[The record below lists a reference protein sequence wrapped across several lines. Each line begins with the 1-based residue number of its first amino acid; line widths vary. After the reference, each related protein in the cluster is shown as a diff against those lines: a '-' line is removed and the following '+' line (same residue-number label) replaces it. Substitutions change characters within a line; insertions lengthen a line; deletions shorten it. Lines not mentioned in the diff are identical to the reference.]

1 MNMEQKTRAQL
12 AEFLQ
17 ERNEHPERAA
27 EIDARI
33 QEVFGETHA
42 IMVMDMSGFSRMTIA
57 HGIIHFLSM
66 IHRMHQIALPTVEE
80 HGGEVI
86 KWEADNVFAVFPEVE
101 RAIDAALDIL
111 KRFSAA
117 NTMLPEEMDMHG
129 KFGIGYGETLIIE
142 REDLFGSEV
151 NLASKLGEDLAGR
164 EEILLTQEAFS
175 RVDAAARNYEE
186 ERLSISGLELI
197 VHKLKYDPA
206 SRVKASGD
214 GL

>member
-1 MNMEQKTRAQL
+1 MENKTRAML

-17 ERNEHPERAA
+17 ERNEHPEKAA
-27 EIDARI
+27 EIDAQIR
-33 QEVFGETHA
+33 EVFSETHA

-101 RAIDAALDIL
+101 RAVEAAIDIL

-142 REDLFGSEV
+142 RDDLYGSEV

-164 EEILLTQEAFS
+164 GEILLTEEAFS
-175 RVDAAARNYEE
+175 RVDPAAQNYEE
-186 ERLSISGLELI
+186 EHLSISGLELI
-197 VHKLKYDPA
+197 VHRVKYDPA
-206 SRVKASGD
+206 ARSVVSND
-214 GL
+214 GLKA